1 MTSVWRVEGGV
12 IFYDKVGSLFDDA
25 GFAYL
30 ADGPSTELENGL
42 FENPQF
48 RSLGGG
54 WYAWTAS
61 W

>member
-1 MTSVWRVEGGV
+1 V
-12 IFYDKVGSLFDDA
+12 IIYESTGLFFDDA

-30 ADGPSTELENGL
+30 PHGPDDRLGNGA
-42 FENPQF
+42 FEAPSF

-54 WYAWTAS
+54 WYSWTAS